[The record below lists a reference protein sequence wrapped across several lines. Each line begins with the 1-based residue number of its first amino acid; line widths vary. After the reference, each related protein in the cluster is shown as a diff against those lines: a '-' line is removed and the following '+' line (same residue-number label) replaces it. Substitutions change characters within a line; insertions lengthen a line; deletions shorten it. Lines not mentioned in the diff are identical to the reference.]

1 MSIDSLKSVITK
13 KGGLAPTNRFNV
25 FFTPPAIGTLLQNP
39 NKENLVG
46 ALAGQAEG
54 ALSSA
59 LSGNFDP
66 RNLVPDPRD
75 ISILCESVTLPG
87 RSISTIDYQGS
98 EQGIK
103 IPYTYIDSDV
113 EMTFLLTNDYYMR
126 KMFDQWISSIFDAD
140 LYRAGYKKDYAV
152 DVVIQQLNQ
161 KNIPVYG
168 VKLENAYPIAMNAI
182 NLDNTAEN
190 GVQKVSVTFAYDKYV
205 PEGPLSSTG
214 SAISAASG
222 GLINF

>member
-1 MSIDSLKSVITK
+1 MSVDSLKSVITK

-25 FFTPPAIGTLLQNP
+25 FFTPPSISTLLQNP
-39 NKENLVG
+39 SKENLVG
-46 ALAGQAEG
+46 TLAGQAEG

-66 RNLVPDPRD
+66 RNLVPDARD
-75 ISILCESVTLPG
+75 ISILCESTSLPG
-87 RSISTIDYQGS
+87 RSLATLDYQGA

-103 IPYTYIDSDV
+103 VPYTYIDDDV
-113 EMTFLLTNDYYMR
+113 EITFLLTNDYYMR
-126 KMFDQWISSIFDAD
+126 NMFDKWISSIFDTE
-140 LYRAGYKKDYAV
+140 LYRAGYKQDYST

-168 VKLENAYPIAMNAI
+168 VKLLNAYPISMNAI
-182 NLDNTAEN
+182 TLDNTAEN
-190 GVQKVSVTFAYDKYV
+190 GVQKVTVTFAYDKYV

-222 GLINF
+222 GLINL